1 MLVFVSVLVFLWALV
16 CSRVRVCSARAQYR
30 FVTVW
35 VQFPLMVFVG
45 LLGGASYVN
54 CFYWVLHDKKIQDY
68 HRDLCMNLCSFC
80 TNTGILMASLFD
92 LFMDHTF
99 LS

>member
-1 MLVFVSVLVFLWALV
+1 MSLLLSLSLCVCVCVCVSA
-16 CSRVRVCSARAQYR
+16 ARAQYR